1 MFRSKKLAGFFLFL
15 TVMGSTAA
23 FAQTP
28 QLPQQ
33 QQQQKVEVSDAEL
46 KKFAN
51 AFQGIRMVN
60 QEAQQEMSQ
69 VIQEEGMEIQRFNE
83 IYQATLNPEVAV
95 EATEEE
101 KKQHE
106 KISSKLEG
114 MQGEFQGKMEKIIT
128 DEGLTIE
135 RYEQIAMGLQADP
148 ELQERLRAVFEG

>member
-1 MFRSKKLAGFFLFL
+1 MFRSKRLAGFFLFL
-15 TVMGSTAA
+15 TVIGSTAA

-46 KKFAN
+46 NKFAN

-60 QEAQQEMSQ
+60 QEAQEEMTQ

-83 IYQATLNPEVAV
+83 IYQASVNPQMEV
-95 EATEEE
+95 EATGEEQ
-101 KKQHE
+101 KQFE
-106 KISSKLEG
+106 AISSELEG
-114 MQGEFQGKMEKIIT
+114 MQGAFQQKMEKIIT
-128 DEGLTIE
+128 DEGLAIE

-148 ELQERLRAVFEG
+148 ELQERLRAVFEE